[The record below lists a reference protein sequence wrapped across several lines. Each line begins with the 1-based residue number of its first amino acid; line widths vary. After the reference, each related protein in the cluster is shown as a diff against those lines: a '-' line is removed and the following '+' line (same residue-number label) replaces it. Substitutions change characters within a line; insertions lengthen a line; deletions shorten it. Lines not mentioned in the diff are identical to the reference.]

1 MFVDV
6 ITVLVMTMSIV
17 DVIDVSIVFY
27 GLVTVTLGVNTVV
40 VLVNHLF
47 SVLLTIVNMINVT
60 VVLDR
65 LVTISRQVLMIGRWM
80 SIAHLIPQSSRT

>member
-1 MFVDV
+1 M
-6 ITVLVMTMSIV
+6 LVMTMSIV